1 MRSHFITNYTEKT
14 FLATIQENLRACKAF
29 CFTVSFIKKAGLV
42 LLVNDIKSAIERGVK
57 GKLITSTYQNFTDVE
72 SLKFFLTLSLDFDNF
87 ECHLDDE
94 CFYDK
99 KTIQPVVFILKDI
112 CLNLKKDVNLS

>member
-1 MRSHFITNYTEKT
+1 MKSHFITNYTENT
-14 FLATIQENLRACKAF
+14 FLATIQENLRSCKAF

-42 LLVNDIKSAIERGVK
+42 LLANDIKSAIERGVK

-72 SLKFFLTLSLDFDNF
+72 SLKFFLKLSFTFDNF

-94 CFYDK
+94 CFYDEK
-99 KTIQPVVFILKDI
+99 
-112 CLNLKKDVNLS
+112 N